1 MSQESLFEKH
11 TIPEPNS
18 GCLLWIGYVDRHGYG
33 VANIANTHGIQTSA
47 HRIAW
52 KLYRGEIPKGMC
64 VLHRCDNPP
73 CVNVNHLFLGT
84 QSDNMKD
91 ARAKGRMRKGS
102 DHHNSKLLNEDVVAI
117 RSSVGLQRDI
127 ASRFGISR
135 TNVSIIRSGKG
146 WRHVK

>member
-18 GCLLWIGYVDRHGYG
+18 GCLLWIGGFGENDYG
-33 VANIANTHGIQTSA
+33 VAHIAGTHGLSTAA

-52 KLYRGEIPKGMC
+52 TLYRGEIPKGMC

-91 ARAKGRMRKGS
+91 AGRKGRMKKGS
-102 DHHNSKLLNEDVVAI
+102 AHHNAKISDADVVAI
-117 RSSVGLQRDI
+117 RSSTGLQRDI
-127 ASRFGISR
+127 AKKFGISR

-146 WRHVK
+146 WRHVR